1 MGKVHRCPFF
11 SNVGTF
17 LDRIGESDFTSESDS
32 LEVIDEPDESTE
44 IVQVALPS
52 RQLLNEIVRIFY
64 MNIQQATYFVNIEY
78 FKRNSIN
85 PVYENYSGV
94 TQKRLL

>member
-1 MGKVHRCPFF
+1 MWGKFTVVLF

-44 IVQVALPS
+44 IVKLHYQVD
-52 RQLLNEIVRIFY
+52 
-64 MNIQQATYFVNIEY
+64 
-78 FKRNSIN
+78 
-85 PVYENYSGV
+85 NY
-94 TQKRLL
+94 